1 MSSRKLSDLS
11 PEMQTLAEQFLDKCH
26 DANLDIFIICTY
38 RSDEEQNDAYA
49 RKASNARAGESA
61 HNCLNAMKQPAAKAF
76 DVGVIRNG
84 KYVGDGNDHDYQ
96 AAGLI
101 GEALGLSWAGRW
113 RGKIKETG
121 HFELPN
127 WKDT

>member
-11 PEMQTLAEQFLDKCH
+11 DEMHLLADEFLSKCH

-38 RSDEEQNDAYA
+38 RNNQEQNAAFA
-49 RKASNARAGESA
+49 RKDSGARAGESA
-61 HNCLNAMKQPAAKAF
+61 HNCLNSMKQPAARAF

-84 KYVGDGNDHDYQ
+84 KYVGNGSDTDYL
-96 AAGLI
+96 AAGAI
-101 GEALGLSWAGRW
+101 GESLGLVWAGRW

-127 WKDT
+127 WRDA